1 MALKLNFREIT
12 PEDTRILRMVAL
24 RNGKAEDHLCCDVT
38 NEDGVTQTTW
48 YSKEDVALWGEDYIR
63 AHTTMEYSDYTG
75 WIISLD
81 MEPWNDA
88 QASPRK
94 KKKRVS
100 FPQIPT
106 WLEGHVKEQ
115 TQKRLP
121 TVTLCSSA
129 GNELLEVWYY
139 GELFTVKGE
148 PQPYIVDGDEA
159 PGLVAARDPAS
170 GEEFVIFD
178 AGRHGYDNM
187 FCDEHDPS
195 ELEHR
200 SLKRYEIPA
209 SKLVLEL
216 GYSVDYE
223 DEKESFEPDE
233 ADTVELINGERMPWE
248 HKSKDSWDLVN
259 DTHKVNGAWDKIYKN
274 GEGDRR
280 CIPIDLIL
288 GDVK

>member
-81 MEPWNDA
+81 MELWNDA

-178 AGRHGYDNM
+178 AGRHGYDNK

-223 DEKESFEPDE
+223 DEKEDFEPDE

-248 HKSKDSWDLVN
+248 QVKRDGIDYIALYYVN
-259 DTHKVNGAWDKIYKN
+259 EKGKPVQ
-274 GEGDRR
+274 
-280 CIPIDLIL
+280 IL
-288 GDVK
+288 DAELA